1 VLIKLD
7 LLQKNMADDVA
18 LAKMRRNFQK
28 VVLEYLDSSTV
39 VRHSLE
45 KPLGYAGDFQLLDML
60 NKNELSSTGVGYH
73 FDRAQLESP
82 SSAACRHRVEWVA
95 NEIIHFSQ
103 DHLNRKI
110 RILDLGIG
118 AAPIERRLVERKGD
132 IELDILAVDIE
143 PLALSYVQGILAD
156 EKRTVTPINLNLRK
170 QESVQKIAEL
180 AENSD
185 FCIAVGIL
193 EALTENET
201 VGLLMTLLSSMPSG
215 SAIYAEKYLPTH
227 PARTSMEWFMDFFL
241 SYSSNQEMKKMAM
254 EAGAHVDKTEV
265 VEDPSGSVVTLKITV

>member
-1 VLIKLD
+1 
-7 LLQKNMADDVA
+7 LLQKNIADDVA
-18 LAKMRRNFQK
+18 LAKMRRRFQK

-60 NKNELSSTGVGYH
+60 NKKELTSTGVGYH

-82 SSAACRHRVEWVA
+82 SSSACRHRIEWVTT
-95 NEIIHFSQ
+95 EIIHFYH

-118 AAPIERRLVERKGD
+118 AAPIERRLVGRKSD
-132 IELDILAVDIE
+132 IKLEILAVDIE
-143 PLALSYVQGILAD
+143 PLALSYVQRILAD
-156 EKRTVTPINLNLRK
+156 EKRIVTPISLNLRK
-170 QESVQKIAEL
+170 QESLQKIVEL
-180 AENSD
+180 AENID

-193 EALTENET
+193 EALTEKET
-201 VGLLMTLLSSMPSG
+201 FGLLKTLLSSMPSG
-215 SAIYAEKYLPTH
+215 SVIYAEKYLPTH

-241 SYSSNQEMKKMAM
+241 SYSSSHEIKNMAM
-254 EAGAHVDKTEV
+254 EAGAQAGKTEMI
-265 VEDPSGSVVTLKITV
+265 EDPSGSIATLKITV